1 MYQSNYSRSTMNFQM
16 DNGQQTS
23 VASKSLKRYQY
34 NIPESSHMRENRCV
48 PPLMQVKICVHKI
61 KNKI

>member
-1 MYQSNYSRSTMNFQM
+1 MNFQR
-16 DNGQQTS
+16 DDGQQTS